1 MLSTKS
7 GAGKLF
13 CSVVCKQLLW
23 EAPVVFLRRSRAR
36 LSLRRYT
43 GDLGRSGGSRAG
55 PAARSR
61 RAAGGVRGR
70 TGLGRQRGY
79 SRCSLHIA
87 LVPLFQR
94 YLLDLFGLL
103 RLPPLC
109 KCHEDESV
117 GGEGPQWKDVW
128 RRDLS
133 ARATWESRSGRS
145 LCAKNRNSAEQQ
157 GNDKIRK
164 SGVEQGAGGVCGKA
178 EGRRWSRCPEAPMPA
193 QSRAQRS
200 VLVTVGHA
208 GQQWDPEGCAPA
220 VTLPNQSQALGC
232 KST

>member
-164 SGVEQGAGGVCGKA
+164 SGVEQGAGGVCGEA
-178 EGRRWSRCPEAPMPA
+178 MVPLSRGTDA
-193 QSRAQRS
+193 
-200 VLVTVGHA
+200 
-208 GQQWDPEGCAPA
+208 DPE
-220 VTLPNQSQALGC
+220 QSAEERAGDSGTC
-232 KST
+232 GAATGSRGMCSCRDIAKSKSSSWLQEHMR